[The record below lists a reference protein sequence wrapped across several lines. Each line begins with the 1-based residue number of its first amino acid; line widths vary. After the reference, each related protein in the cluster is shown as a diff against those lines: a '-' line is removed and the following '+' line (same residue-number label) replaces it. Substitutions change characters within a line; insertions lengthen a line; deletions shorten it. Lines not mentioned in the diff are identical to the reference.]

1 MTVPASLAVV
11 GGYGSLRFALDGLGA
26 GGFSIIS
33 IKAMNQPASWIAP
46 AMVMMYCIS
55 KTSAFVFLAV
65 VIACFGA
72 SNFGGVCLPLDCFT
86 RS

>member
-26 GGFSIIS
+26 GGFSIAS

-55 KTSAFVFLAV
+55 KTSAFIFLA
-65 VIACFGA
+65 
-72 SNFGGVCLPLDCFT
+72 L
-86 RS
+86 

>member
-1 MTVPASLAVV
+1 MTVPAPLAVV

-26 GGFSIIS
+26 GGFSMAS

-55 KTSAFVFLAV
+55 KTSAFVFLV
-65 VIACFGA
+65 
-72 SNFGGVCLPLDCFT
+72 L
-86 RS
+86 